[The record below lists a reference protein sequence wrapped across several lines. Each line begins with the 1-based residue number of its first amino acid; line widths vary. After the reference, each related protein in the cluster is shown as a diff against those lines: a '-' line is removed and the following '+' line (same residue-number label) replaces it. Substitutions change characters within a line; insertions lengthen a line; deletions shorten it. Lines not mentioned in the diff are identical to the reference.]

1 MVDLVSGLTV
11 GVVASLALHIWQ
23 SSRPHIAEVGNVPGT
38 EHYRNVLR
46 HAVITHPAILS
57 LRVDGSLYFANARFL
72 EDRIAALVAERPG
85 LRHVVLMCPA
95 VNDIDASA
103 LESLQEI
110 NRRLEDADIRF
121 HLSEVKGPVM
131 DRLQRSDF
139 LNQLTGQVFLSQHA
153 ADCAL
158 RAEPGL
164 CAADQPVAQKCP

>member
-1 MVDLVSGLTV
+1 M
-11 GVVASLALHIWQ
+11 
-23 SSRPHIAEVGNVPGT
+23 
-38 EHYRNVLR
+38 
-46 HAVITHPAILS
+46 
-57 LRVDGSLYFANARFL
+57 
-72 EDRIAALVAERPG
+72 
-85 LRHVVLMCPA
+85 PA